1 MVDNFRNI
9 FLLLILTTI
18 VVFGQTNKQ
27 IKEKSGELEKIKV
40 EIINLEKNLKESEE
54 SEKTTVK
61 VLEKINHQ
69 VHLVNKII
77 KSLDREERDIQLKI
91 NNLYKQI
98 QSLESETKELKS
110 DYTEYIKW
118 LYVNGK
124 EVKWNFMV
132 KSETI
137 NQAVIR
143 YKYFNYVT
151 EKNEERLLNLVEKKR
166 ELEKLSVQLE
176 NENTQKKKLEAEKVE
191 EKNRLSIRESEK
203 NNLIVQLHKNQN
215 NIEKEIDKKRRFEI
229 EIKSRIAKLIEVE
242 RERERK
248 LREARFKNKTIEPI
262 VPKVNYAKFENFSEL
277 KGKMNWP
284 VSSGKIT
291 RKFGENKN
299 KKLKTVTLNY
309 GIDIKSKSNE
319 KVFSVA
325 EGVVSVI
332 DWIVGFGSIIIITHK
347 GDFRTVYGHIDNI
360 QVNEGDIVKAGTE
373 LGTVNQ
379 SLEGNIVH
387 FEIWDER
394 NYKNPQKW
402 LVKK

>member
-1 MVDNFRNI
+1 MAGI
-9 FLLLILTTI
+9 I
-18 VVFGQTNKQ
+18 VFGQTNQKIKQ
-27 IKEKSGELEKIKV
+27 KSEELEKVKV
-40 EIINLEKNLKESEE
+40 EIINLEKFLKESEE
-54 SEKTTVK
+54 DEKETVK

-77 KSLDREERDIQLKI
+77 QNLDREEKDIELKI
-91 NNLYKQI
+91 SKLSTQI
-98 QSLESETKELKS
+98 QSLETETRELKS
-110 DYTEYIKW
+110 DYAEYVKW

-124 EVKWNFMV
+124 EVKWNFLI
-132 KSETI
+132 KSDSF
-137 NQAVIR
+137 NQAIIR

-151 EKNEERLLNLVEKKR
+151 EKNEERLSNLVVKKN
-166 ELEKLSVQLE
+166 EFEKLSLQFE
-176 NENTQKKKLEAEKVE
+176 NKNIQKKELETEKIR
-191 EKNRLSIRESEK
+191 EKNRLSKRESEK
-203 NNLIVQLHKNQN
+203 NNLIIRLHKNQN
-215 NIEKEIDKKRRFEI
+215 NIEKEIDKKRKFEI
-229 EIKSRIAKLIEVE
+229 EIKSRIAKLIEFE
-242 RERERK
+242 RGRERK
-248 LREARFKNKTIEPI
+248 LREAKFKNKSIEPI
-262 VPKVNYAKFENFSEL
+262 VHEVNYAKFENFSEL

-284 VSSGKIT
+284 VASGKIV

-309 GIDIKSKSNE
+309 GIDIKSNG
-319 KVFSVA
+319 KVFAVA

-347 GDFRTVYGHIDNI
+347 GDFRTVYGHIANI
-360 QVNEGDIVKAGTE
+360 QVNEGDIVQAGTE

>member
-1 MVDNFRNI
+1 MVSKVRNI
-9 FLLLILTTI
+9 SILLFMAGII
-18 VVFGQTNKQ
+18 VFGQTNQKIKQ
-27 IKEKSGELEKIKV
+27 KSEELEKVKV
-40 EIINLEKNLKESEE
+40 EIINLEKFLKESEE
-54 SEKTTVK
+54 DEKETVK

-77 KSLDREERDIQLKI
+77 QNLDREEKDIELKI
-91 NNLYKQI
+91 SKLSTQI
-98 QSLESETKELKS
+98 QSLETETRELKS
-110 DYTEYIKW
+110 DYAEYVKW

-124 EVKWNFMV
+124 EVKWNFLI
-132 KSETI
+132 KSDSF
-137 NQAVIR
+137 NQAIIR

-151 EKNEERLLNLVEKKR
+151 EKNEERLSNLVVKKN
-166 ELEKLSVQLE
+166 EFEKLSLQFE
-176 NENTQKKKLEAEKVE
+176 NKNIQKKELETEKIR
-191 EKNRLSIRESEK
+191 EKNRLSKRESEK
-203 NNLIVQLHKNQN
+203 NNLIIRLHKNQN
-215 NIEKEIDKKRRFEI
+215 NIEKEIDKKRKFEI
-229 EIKSRIAKLIEVE
+229 EIKSRIAKLIEFE
-242 RERERK
+242 RGRERK
-248 LREARFKNKTIEPI
+248 LREAKFKNKSIEPI
-262 VPKVNYAKFENFSEL
+262 VHEVNYAKFENFSEL

-284 VSSGKIT
+284 VASGKIV

-309 GIDIKSKSNE
+309 GIDIKSNG
-319 KVFSVA
+319 KVFAVA

-347 GDFRTVYGHIDNI
+347 GDFRTVYGHIANI
-360 QVNEGDIVKAGTE
+360 QVNEGDIVQAGTE

>member
-1 MVDNFRNI
+1 MVSIFRNI
-9 FLLLILTTI
+9 SILFI
-18 VVFGQTNKQ
+18 CGVVITLGQTNQKIEQ
-27 IKEKSGELEKIKV
+27 KSGELEKIKV
-40 EIINLEKNLKESEE
+40 EIINLENDLKASEE
-54 SEKTTVK
+54 NEKKTIK

-77 KSLDREERDIQLKI
+77 QNLDREEKSIELKI
-91 NNLYKQI
+91 NKLSKQI
-98 QSLESETKELKS
+98 HSLETETKELKL
-110 DYTEYIKW
+110 DYAEYIKW

-124 EVKWNFMV
+124 EVKWNFLI
-132 KSETI
+132 KSDSF

-151 EKNEERLLNLVEKKR
+151 EKNEERLANLVIKR
-166 ELEKLSVQLE
+166 KEFEKLSLQLE
-176 NENTQKKKLEAEKVE
+176 NKNIQKKKLEAEKVE
-191 EKNRLSIRESEK
+191 EKNRLSKRELEK
-203 NNLIVQLHKNQN
+203 SNLIVQLNKNQN
-215 NIEKEIDKKRRFEI
+215 NIEKEIDKKRRYEI
-229 EIKSRIAKLIEVE
+229 EIKSRIAKLIEIE

-248 LREARFKNKTIEPI
+248 LREARFKNKSIEPI

-277 KGKMNWP
+277 RGKMNWP
-284 VSSGKIT
+284 VASGKVI

-319 KVFSVA
+319 KVFAVA
-325 EGVVSVI
+325 EGVISVI

-347 GDFRTVYGHIDNI
+347 GDYRTVYGHIDNI
-360 QVNEGDIVKAGTE
+360 KVNEGDIVQAGTE

-394 NYKNPQKW
+394 NYKDPQKW
-402 LVKK
+402 LVRK